1 MLSREK
7 PIVSPDPSPL
17 SPLSGHPINHICL
30 PLPPSP
36 LPRTP
41 LSPVPFIRL
50 PPPLLPL
57 LLGIQHET
65 QHIKR
70 KLGILQAHLP
80 ERPLRLVPQHV
91 TPLAPETGHRFPNR
105 HVVPPRVAVHVPRV
119 RQLGDG
125 GRGDEVDFGVGER
138 FEGRHGE
145 LFGEGVHLGV
155 FEELVAG
162 LVNGWGGGVGLQ
174 VPRG

>member
-1 MLSREK
+1 M
-7 PIVSPDPSPL
+7 
-17 SPLSGHPINHICL
+17 
-30 PLPPSP
+30 
-36 LPRTP
+36 
-41 LSPVPFIRL
+41 
-50 PPPLLPL
+50 
-57 LLGIQHET
+57 
-65 QHIKR
+65 
-70 KLGILQAHLP
+70 
-80 ERPLRLVPQHV
+80 
-91 TPLAPETGHRFPNR
+91 
-105 HVVPPRVAVHVPRV
+105 AVHVPRV

-162 LVNGWGGGVGLQ
+162 LVNGRGGGVGLQ